1 MSGDVVPR
9 DDECM
14 IATFRLARQTSRW
27 RRFAA
32 VTLDLAPAVDDAVS
46 VATGAHRADATR
58 REAACGARHALRCV
72 PAGSGGH
79 RVTVTDIVTSDI
91 DTNVG
96 DVYEAAARAVWQ
108 AVPVDPTPLSV
119 GFSEPEMV
127 ADWLRD
133 RIGLRLV
140 GVTEARHWYRGARD
154 PDTEVGLVHAW
165 LHFENGPPIQLHGVG
180 DHFELSLADPYAG
193 YDMQEAGEVRVAA
206 AAVPDPLAG
215 MIGRRLTDA
224 AVALGP
230 FGRAICAGLLL
241 RLDGTDV
248 VIGTLGDEWVIRGGP
263 PSVQLPPCWIPQPWI
278 MQG

>member
-1 MSGDVVPR
+1 VGASGASGFRRWQR
-9 DDECM
+9 DKYDLG
-14 IATFRLARQTSRW
+14 ALAAYSQ
-27 RRFAA
+27 
-32 VTLDLAPAVDDAVS
+32 DAVA
-46 VATGAHRADATR
+46 VFLAKVADAGAAGFEDPQPEHR
-58 REAACGARHALRCV
+58 DEREV
-72 PAGSGGH
+72 V
-79 RVTVTDIVTSDI
+79 RVVRQP
-91 DTNVG
+91 G
-96 DVYEAAARAVWQ
+96 
-108 AVPVDPTPLSV
+108 
-119 GFSEPEMV
+119 
-127 ADWLRD
+127 
-133 RIGLRLV
+133 
-140 GVTEARHWYRGARD
+140 GARD